1 MSSLR
6 IRIFALVVAVT
17 VLVWAGAAAWT
28 AISTRYEVE
37 RVLDRRLVE
46 AARMVAALDI
56 PMSASPRPIE
66 PLSYKKQLSC
76 QIWSL
81 TGRLVGQSA
90 GAPQTPLARGA
101 PGFSER
107 HIGAEEWRVF
117 THIDEARGVRVMVGD
132 SLEVRQRLVT
142 DMMLGLL
149 LPALAGLIALAGLL
163 WIGIASGLKPLERL
177 AHDLKS
183 RSSASLAPIAHR
195 NTPSELFP
203 VVKAMN
209 GLLTQL
215 EEARRAERDFV
226 ANAAHEL
233 QTPLAGLKTQSEVAR
248 KATDPAMRDHALT
261 QIAHSVD
268 RTSRLVRQ
276 MLDLA
281 RQEGRATAGSGHPVA
296 LRLIVDDVVREL
308 GPLAQA
314 RGVKLEVSEACHDLQ
329 LTIEPDSL
337 CLALRNLIENALHHG
352 GSGGF
357 VHVECEQRD
366 GLELRVVDGGTG
378 MPREDAQRLRRRFE
392 RGADVTAQGSG
403 LGLSIVEA
411 AIEPAGGTLELRDR
425 KPQGL
430 AAVLHFPRISVVS
443 QAPS

>member
-6 IRIFALVVAVT
+6 IRVFALVIAVT

-28 AISTRYEVE
+28 AISTRSQVE

-56 PMSASPRPIE
+56 PTGNAPRPIE
-66 PLSYKKQLSC
+66 PHSYEKQLSC

-90 GAPQTPLARGA
+90 GAPRTPLAQGA

-107 HIGAEEWRVF
+107 HIGAEEWRVY
-117 THIDEARGVRVMVGD
+117 THVDEARGVRVMVGD
-132 SLEVRQRLVT
+132 NLEVRQRLVT

-163 WIGIASGLKPLERL
+163 WIGIANGLKPLERL

-183 RSSASLAPIAHR
+183 RSSASLAPIALH
-195 NTPSELFP
+195 NTPSELSP
-203 VVKAMN
+203 VVNAMN

-215 EEARRAERDFV
+215 EAARRAERDFV

-248 KATDPAMRDHALT
+248 RATDQKMRDHALS
-261 QIAHSVD
+261 QIVHSVD

-276 MLDLA
+276 LLDLA
-281 RQEGRATAGSGHPVA
+281 RQEGRVTAGSGQPVA
-296 LRLIVDDVVREL
+296 LHLIVDDVVREL
-308 GPLAQA
+308 SPLAEAQ
-314 RGVKLEVSEACHDLQ
+314 GVKLDVSEPCHDLQ
-329 LTIEPDSL
+329 LTTEPDAL
-337 CLALRNLIENALHHG
+337 RLALRNLIENALHHG
-352 GSGGF
+352 GAGGF
-357 VHVECEQRD
+357 VRVECEQLD

-378 MPREDAQRLRRRFE
+378 IASEDAKRLLRRFE
-392 RGADVTAQGSG
+392 RGLGVTTQGSG

-411 AIEPAGGTLELRDR
+411 AIEPAGGTLELRDH

-430 AAVLHFPRISVVS
+430 AAVLHFPQRSVVS
-443 QAPS
+443 